1 MNNINEL
8 KKLSGITDLLETGL
22 NRIRGKIKSR
32 ATGVITAFRGKNTY
46 AMNKQLNKDLLAY
59 LLRKG
64 YSVTKVKGSYI
75 EQFGTPEAHEV
86 GEESFFVASP
96 INGDDG
102 GALEVDLVKL
112 GKFYDQDS
120 ILSQPY
126 GGNPKLIGTS
136 SRENSYPGLGNVDE
150 KDKTAWGISDP
161 GEFFSRVKDRTFVHL
176 DKPKNPKDGE
186 EHKDEKPSE
195 YKVESIEEI
204 FPPDT
209 INGKHGMAIVA
220 RRVEENIK
228 NL

>member
-1 MNNINEL
+1 MEKKKIETFIKKYSLDGTIESVVWMNDNNDL
-8 KKLSGITDLLETGL
+8 HTRAMTSDKKLFS
-22 NRIRGKIKSR
+22 
-32 ATGVITAFRGKNTY
+32 
-46 AMNKQLNKDLLAY
+46 
-59 LLRKG
+59 
-64 YSVTKVKGSYI
+64 SVR
-75 EQFGTPEAHEV
+75 F
-86 GEESFFVASP
+86 
-96 INGDDG
+96 DG
-102 GALEVDLVKL
+102 GASNFIDKGQELVILATDKLEKMISVL
-112 GKFYDQDS
+112 GDNVSLTLD
-120 ILSQPY
+120 
-126 GGNPKLIGTS
+126 
-136 SRENSYPGLGNVDE
+136 VDE

-195 YKVESIEEI
+195 YKVENIEEI